1 MDENLAKVIDESENI
16 NSGTNNASADTNSI
30 EDAKKAARR
39 KMRNWL
45 GVKSAFSTGSHGE
58 DYQPVSY
65 GDGHSGWNR

>member
-1 MDENLAKVIDESENI
+1 MDENSR
-16 NSGTNNASADTNSI
+16 NNASTSSADKGSSTAK
-30 EDAKKAARR
+30 EDAQKAALKKRR
-39 KMRNWL
+39 SWL

>member
-1 MDENLAKVIDESENI
+1 MDENSR
-16 NSGTNNASADTNSI
+16 NNADTGSAETGSTTAK
-30 EDAKKAARR
+30 EDAKKAALKKRR
-39 KMRNWL
+39 GWL

>member
-1 MDENLAKVIDESENI
+1 MDENFK
-16 NSGTNNASADTNSI
+16 NNADTGPAETGSTTAK
-30 EDAKKAARR
+30 EDAKKAALKKRR
-39 KMRNWL
+39 GWL